1 MERLFIIIK
10 RINSL
15 LILLVLLGVAGL
27 IAFLTLESNRWQRRG
42 AVEVAESESGTN
54 KPILLNFERVESIT
68 GTDTQMMRL
77 SAQRKSG
84 TFSSG
89 GYDGSETRNVL
100 FLNGSEKAARWLFKD
115 HKNIILVS
123 NQLHGESTGSKEI
136 PTKALYF
143 EYVSEDT
150 NKDGNLSA
158 EDHSNVGLTKP
169 DGTGFLVVLHD
180 VNRVLSFQILDQQHL
195 SIVYQKET
203 VVKHA
208 NFSVATMALVSDQVI
223 VNVPSTL

>member
-10 RINSL
+10 RINSVL
-15 LILLVLLGVAGL
+15 FLLVLLGAAGL
-27 IAFLTLESNRWQRRG
+27 IAFLTLKSSRWQPRG
-42 AVEVAESESGTN
+42 AVEVAASESGTN

-84 TFSSG
+84 KFSSG
-89 GYDGSETRNVL
+89 GYGSETRNVL
-100 FLNGSEKAARWLFKD
+100 FLNGSEKVARWLFKD
-115 HKNIILVS
+115 HKNLILAS
-123 NQLHGESTGSKEI
+123 NQLHEKSAESKEI
-136 PTKALYF
+136 STKALYF

-208 NFSVATMALVSDQVI
+208 KFSVATMTLISDQEI